1 MRVRVRVRSVFFDNF
16 IWFGSICIY
25 LCFHGLFWCCGCLF
39 HFGHCVLWGGMR
51 GRRLVLLPVR
61 VMVLGIGCVHGVGAL
76 SWALVVDGRM
86 MVSGMGWDDSVW

>member
-1 MRVRVRVRSVFFDNF
+1 
-16 IWFGSICIY
+16 
-25 LCFHGLFWCCGCLF
+25 
-39 HFGHCVLWGGMR
+39 MR